1 MKERKSSFLWRGAQM
16 KKHFCRGLLAFFIIV
31 VFAAAYQVPI
41 KPGIAQETQKTKGET
56 SAPSEPGIVS
66 VGKPSTTQ
74 HAIEVNGRSLK
85 YTATTGLMP
94 LKDEAGKPKATIFFT
109 AYVKDDPENKSQRP
123 VTFAFN
129 GGPGASS
136 IFLHLGALG
145 PKRAVLGDM
154 KALPPPYQLV
164 TNEYTWLDFT
174 DLVFIDPVGTGYSR
188 PAPGVDAKG
197 FYGVKGD
204 IESVGDFIR
213 LYCTHYQRWL
223 SPKFIVG
230 ESYGTTRAAG
240 LSGYLQNKLGMS
252 LNGIFLIS
260 EVMNFQTIT
269 FTAGNDLPYILYLPA
284 YSEAAWYHRKLP
296 PALQADVL
304 KTRKEVEHFALN
316 EYLLALAKG
325 DGLSDAE
332 RDGIVK
338 SLAEYT
344 GLPATYIKN
353 SNLRVS
359 REGFTRELLRSE
371 NLRIGVLDS
380 RITAMY
386 RVEHFTEDPSVFV
399 VTGPLVATWNDY
411 VRNELKYETDA
422 PYEILS
428 MKVNASWNWDSG
440 TGGLG
445 YLNVAETLEQAMNE
459 NRHLKVFIASGYYDL
474 ATSYFATRYTVDHL
488 KLDPPLRGNIT
499 LGYYDAGHQMYTH
512 LPSLKR
518 LTENAAVFFQKAL
531 AH

>member
-1 MKERKSSFLWRGAQM
+1 MNKPV
-16 KKHFCRGLLAFFIIV
+16 CILLAFFSSAL
-31 VFAAAYQVPI
+31 FGAAYQAPI
-41 KPGIAQETQKTKGET
+41 KPAMAQEAPKVKSET
-56 SAPSEPGIVS
+56 STPSGHENNPVE
-66 VGKPSTTQ
+66 KPSATQ
-74 HAIEVNGRSLK
+74 HTIKVNGRSLN

-94 LKDEAGKPKATIFFT
+94 LKDEAGKPRAYIFFT
-109 AYVKDDPENKSQRP
+109 AYVKDDVGNKSDRP

-154 KALPPPYQLV
+154 KALPPPYRLV

-188 PAPGVDAKG
+188 PASGVDPKG

-213 LYCTHYQRWL
+213 LYCTQYERWL
-223 SPKFIVG
+223 SPKFIAG

-240 LSGYLQNKLGMS
+240 LSGYLQNKLCMP
-252 LNGIFLIS
+252 LNGILLIS
-260 EVMNFQTIT
+260 EVMNFQTVT
-269 FTAGNDLPYILYLPA
+269 FTAGNDLPYVLYLPA
-284 YSEAAWYHRKLP
+284 YSEAAWYHQKLP
-296 PALQADVL
+296 PALQADLV

-325 DGLSDAE
+325 DGLSDGE
-332 RDGIVK
+332 RERIIER
-338 SLAEYT
+338 LAEYT
-344 GLPATYIKN
+344 GLPVTYIKN

-359 REGFTRELLRSE
+359 RKGFTKELLRNE

-380 RITAMY
+380 RITARY
-386 RVEHFTEDPSVFV
+386 RVENFIEDPSVFV
-399 VTGPLVATWNDY
+399 VTGPLVGTWNDY
-411 VRNELKYETDA
+411 VRNELKYQTDI

-428 MKVNASWNWDSG
+428 TKVNESWNWESA

-445 YLNVAETLEQAMNE
+445 YLNVAETLQQAMNE
-459 NRHLKVFIASGYYDL
+459 NSHLKVFMASGYYDL
-474 ATSYFATRYTVDHL
+474 DTSYFATKYTVNHL
-488 KLDPPLRGNIT
+488 DLDPRLRENIM
-499 LGYYDAGHQMYTH
+499 LGYYEAGHQMYTH

-518 LTENAAVFFQKAL
+518 LTADAAVFFQKAL
-531 AH
+531 SH